1 LKQTPAG
8 CRRWREPG
16 SFRRLSLPLNC
27 SWIAAGG
34 AVDTAA
40 QWIRVVVLLHLGGET
55 MIGALA
61 LAFAVCAPVY
71 ALASLGL
78 RGAVATDAR
87 NEYQLGDYLALR
99 LVTSL
104 LALLVVGGIVWATGY
119 DFSTALLILLVG
131 AAEVFKAVSDVFH
144 AFAQQNERMD
154 RFAISL
160 MIRGP
165 LMVAVLALGVYW
177 TGSLLWG
184 VAALPLVAAGTLL
197 LYDVPNGRRTLE
209 ALRSDAARTPG
220 GRIPHASGLAPRW
233 HPPTML
239 RLARLSMPLGV
250 VITMLALQVSIPRY
264 LISYHLGNHA
274 LGVFVSIYYLG
285 MIGSRA
291 AGAIGQSSGPRLARY
306 FAAADTRAYSRLLG
320 KLVAL
325 VAAVGMAT
333 VLGVL
338 LLGGPILALIYKPHF
353 APYAELAVYLMAAA
367 AVGYLAHPLGIALEA
382 MRRFKTHMAIRAAG
396 IAVLLAAAAVLIPA
410 YGLKGAA
417 LAMILSSVAAVSGCA
432 CAVAWELRRCNAGRS
447 AELPIAAALR
457 RAA

>member
-1 LKQTPAG
+1 LKQSAAG
-8 CRRWREPG
+8 CQHFREPG
-16 SFRRLSLPLNC
+16 SFKRLSLPLNC

-34 AVDTAA
+34 AVDTAS
-40 QWIRVVVLLHLGGET
+40 QWLRVVVLLHLGGET
-55 MIGALA
+55 MVGALA

-71 ALASLGL
+71 ALTNLGL

-87 NEYQLGDYLALR
+87 NQYQLADYLALR

-104 LALLVVGGIVWATGY
+104 LALLVVGGIVWATQH

-131 AAEVFKAVSDVFH
+131 AAELFKAVSDVFH
-144 AFAQQNERMD
+144 ALAQQNERMD

-165 LMVAVLALGVYW
+165 LMVAVLALGVYA
-177 TGSLLWG
+177 TGSLLG
-184 VAALPLVAAGTLL
+184 AVAALPLVAAGTLL
-197 LYDVPNGRRTLE
+197 LYDVPNARRIIE

-233 HPPTML
+233 RLPTML

-274 LGVFVSIYYLG
+274 LGVFVSVFYLG

-306 FAAADTRAYSRLLG
+306 FAAADIRAYSRLLG
-320 KLVAL
+320 KLLAL
-325 VAAVGMAT
+325 VAAVGIAT
-333 VLGVL
+333 VLGVA

-353 APYAELAVYLMAAA
+353 AAYAELAVYLMAAA

-417 LAMILSSVAAVSGCA
+417 LAMILSSATAVAGCA
-432 CAVAWELRRCNAGRS
+432 YAVAGALSRSNAGRR
-447 AELPIAAALR
+447 AELPISAPLS